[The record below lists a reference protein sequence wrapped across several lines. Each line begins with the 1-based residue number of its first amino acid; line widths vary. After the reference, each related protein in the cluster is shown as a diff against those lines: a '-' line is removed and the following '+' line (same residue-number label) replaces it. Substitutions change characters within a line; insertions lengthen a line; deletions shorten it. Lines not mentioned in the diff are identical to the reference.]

1 MQDSRTGSL
10 LEELKERLLQSADLL
25 KGFGVVKMV
34 VFGSVLPGDSREQ
47 SDLDL
52 LVEFEP
58 DRTPGLGFFRL
69 ESQLSR
75 ILGRKVDL
83 NTPGFLSPR
92 FRDEVVSEAQTVYEE
107 V

>member
-1 MQDSRTGSL
+1 MLETGTASL
-10 LEELKERLLQSADLL
+10 LDELKSRLLQSADLL
-25 KGFGVVKMV
+25 KGFGVLKVA
-34 VFGSVLPGDSREQ
+34 VFASVLHGDFGEE

-58 DRTPGLGFFRL
+58 NRTPGLGFFRL

-92 FRDEVVSEAQTVYEE
+92 FRDEVVTEAQTVNEQA
-107 V
+107 